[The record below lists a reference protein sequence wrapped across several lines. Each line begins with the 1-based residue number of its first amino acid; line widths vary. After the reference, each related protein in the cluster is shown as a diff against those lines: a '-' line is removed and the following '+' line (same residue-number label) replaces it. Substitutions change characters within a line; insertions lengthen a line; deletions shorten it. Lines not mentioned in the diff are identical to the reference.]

1 MSGRG
6 GGRHHD
12 CLQGLREKMKTGKQV
27 LEEEDDHLLA
37 RWRCDSSTCN
47 YRFGGRREGVIVKTC
62 PGLFIASHRGRGA
75 GVVCR
80 QTIGGRL
87 VYRR

>member
-27 LEEEDDHLLA
+27 LEEEDDHL
-37 RWRCDSSTCN
+37 SS
-47 YRFGGRREGVIVKTC
+47 EMA
-62 PGLFIASHRGRGA
+62 L
-75 GVVCR
+75 
-80 QTIGGRL
+80 
-87 VYRR
+87 